1 MRRDFEQR
9 YVGSAAGWLW
19 GLVHPL
25 VQLMCFKFVF
35 EYCMKIETP
44 RGQVNQ
50 NYTLYL
56 LAGYLP
62 WLLFRE
68 TVQRS
73 ATSLV
78 DNANLITKTVFPAEI
93 VPLSLFFSSL
103 LNHLMTL
110 SIVVIGAAWWLHQW
124 SIQILLLPVY
134 MLLTGLLAV
143 GVSWIVSGLQVYV
156 RDTAQGVIVLLDLW
170 FWLTP
175 IFIYEEQYPVK
186 FQFLLEYNPLA
197 YLVRAYRDLLL
208 SPQLPSLEEAG
219 VIAFYSILLFVAGG
233 LMFRQLKRGF
243 ADVL

>member
-1 MRRDFEQR
+1 MQ
-9 YVGSAAGWLW
+9 
-19 GLVHPL
+19 LV
-25 VQLMCFKFVF
+25 CFKFVF
-35 EYCMKIETP
+35 EICMKIETP
-44 RGQVNQ
+44 RGSVNE

-73 ATSLV
+73 ANSLV
-78 DNANLITKTVFPAEI
+78 ENANLITKTVFPAEI
-93 VPLSLFFSSL
+93 VPMSIFLSSL

-110 SIVVIGAAWWLHQW
+110 TIVVVGAAWWLHRVGPQL
-124 SIQILLLPVY
+124 LLLPVF
-134 MLLTGLLAV
+134 MLLTGMLAI
-143 GVSWIVSGLQVYV
+143 GLSWIVAGLQVYL
-156 RDTAQGVIVLLDLW
+156 RDTAQAVIVLLDLW

-175 IFIYEEQYPVK
+175 IFIYEEYYPRP

-208 SPQLPSLEEAG
+208 STNLPSPDQTA
-219 VIAFYSILLFVAGG
+219 VIALYAVAFFAIGG
-233 LMFRQLKRGF
+233 LLFRQLKRGF